1 MEIKLYQNLISSIK
15 KCSIFLL
22 LHILSFINQKTNK
35 KTNKKYCVQFHLN
48 AGQ

>member
-22 LHILSFINQKTNK
+22 LHILSFINK